1 MIFRRLD
8 KNGLEAIFRDYG
20 SRAWLRLI
28 PARRSEFRSGR
39 QSARQARLFGGRHY
53 PRHLRSCILDPAN
66 IAENRGFAISK
77 LKIIKSAANGLR
89 LSP

>member
-28 PARRSEFRSGR
+28 PVRRSEFRIGR
-39 QSARQARLFGGRHY
+39 QSARRARLFDGRHF

-66 IAENRGFAISK
+66 IAENKRFDISK
-77 LKIIKSAANGLR
+77 LKIIMA
-89 LSP
+89 